1 MQLGASK
8 RPGRAGGER
17 EPASSRE
24 GPALPAQTASHSRAG
39 SLAPF
44 PVPCAPSAYDEHREQ
59 QLSSRGRQLWVRR
72 LLNETAFYFLKVSF
86 QYWQVGGRETKSS
99 VFRRPCSLTERFQV
113 MILMSPAAC
122 FNSHQINAHKTLI
135 FQELSCCLSDSKLQ
149 KAWFL
154 QGLN

>member
-8 RPGRAGGER
+8 RPGRTGGER
-17 EPASSRE
+17 EPASRRE

-39 SLAPF
+39 KPGPLPW
-44 PVPCAPSAYDEHREQ
+44 PCSPSAYDERRRAAAVT
-59 QLSSRGRQLWVRR
+59 RGRQLWVRR
-72 LLNETAFYFLKVSF
+72 LLNETAFYFLEVSF

-99 VFRRPCSLTERFQV
+99 VFRRPCSLTGRFQV

-122 FNSHQINAHKTLI
+122 FNSHQINAHKTLL